1 VIQEITDR
9 KRAEAALQESQT
21 HRNFLL
27 EAAEFGDWDLNLAN
41 GTANRSLKHDRI
53 FGYESLL
60 PQWTYEMFLDHV
72 LPGDRAEVDR
82 KQQYA
87 IANNGSWDFE
97 CRIRRADNQVR
108 WIWASGYIYHN
119 AEGEATRMLGLVA
132 DITDRK
138 TTEIVL
144 RESEERFRTLAD
156 NMSQFAWMT
165 DENGW
170 IFW

>member
-1 VIQEITDR
+1 MIQEITDR

-72 LPGDRAEVDR
+72 LPEDRAEVDR
-82 KQQYA
+82 KQQYE
-87 IANNGSWDFE
+87 IANNESWDFE
-97 CRIRRADNQVR
+97 CRIRRADKQVR
-108 WIWASGYIYHN
+108 WIWASEYIYP
-119 AEGEATRMLGLVA
+119 T
-132 DITDRK
+132 
-138 TTEIVL
+138 
-144 RESEERFRTLAD
+144 FRT
-156 NMSQFAWMT
+156 S
-165 DENGW
+165 EK
-170 IFW
+170 